1 MTIYEL
7 GLEYGR
13 SAALLR
19 DRIAELKRA
28 ERETCDEVLRLE
40 IAGRL
45 RPLQA
50 MYRET
55 RAVARHLE
63 HYYIHGSADWK
74 RRTEQ

>member
-7 GLEYGR
+7 GLEYSR

-19 DRIAELKRA
+19 ERIAELKRA
-28 ERETCDEVLRLE
+28 EKAADDQELRLE

-63 HYYIHGSADWK
+63 HYYIRVSADW
-74 RRTEQ
+74 RCRTEQ

>member
-28 ERETCDEVLRLE
+28 EREACDEVLRLE

-63 HYYIHGSADWK
+63 FYYVRSGADRK
-74 RRTEQ
+74 RRNTQ

>member
-7 GLEYGR
+7 GLEYSR

-19 DRIAELKRA
+19 ERIAELKRA
-28 ERETCDEVLRLE
+28 EKAADDQELRLE

-63 HYYIHGSADWK
+63 HYYIRGSADW
-74 RRTEQ
+74 RWRTEQ

>member
-7 GLEYGR
+7 GLEYSR

-19 DRIAELKRA
+19 ERIAELKRA
-28 ERETCDEVLRLE
+28 EKAADDQELRLE